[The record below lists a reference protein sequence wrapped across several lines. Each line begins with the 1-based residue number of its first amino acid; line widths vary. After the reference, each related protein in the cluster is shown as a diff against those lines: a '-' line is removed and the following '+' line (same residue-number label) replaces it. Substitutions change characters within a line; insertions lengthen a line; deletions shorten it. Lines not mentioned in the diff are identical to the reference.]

1 MGDADLRELER
12 RFRQEGGP
20 EREAAWLR
28 ERLRTGE
35 LGPERLILA
44 AAAGHAAARSVAPP
58 PVRLWAREPQGGGE
72 LALDVGARLVCGSD
86 AFADLRLERP
96 GVPARA
102 CELTARASG
111 QVRVRVLEPPVM
123 LDGRPLGPEGLAQAG
138 ERLGLGPGCELLL
151 EARPGLEPALG
162 LLPRTEE
169 RAVAHW
175 RAFDSPTPRW
185 SIDEALVGVADVPP
199 PLFARLVRRCA
210 PDPWYDLVHDLGR
223 EAEVRAAL
231 AGARAAWPVWQATF
245 HADASGDERAD
256 PSWAPRSLRAA
267 QAWALCPCEGHRE
280 QLVALDPEDPAREAL
295 RSEYAD
301 TLAQRACKAYKH
313 GLDRNLAA
321 YAAIVTPRDLCSPRQ
336 GPFEGWTGAHGLR
349 LGLLAAS
356 TCVGPEAVL
365 RCLQEEWVPWLLGTG
380 DPIAA
385 RLPAR

>member
-1 MGDADLRELER
+1 MGDLDLRELER

-28 ERLRTGE
+28 ERLRVGE
-35 LGPERLILA
+35 LGPERLLLA

-58 PVRLWAREPQGGGE
+58 PVRLWAREVRGGGE

-86 AFADLRLERP
+86 AFADLRLERL
-96 GVPARA
+96 GVAPRA
-102 CELTARASG
+102 CELTARGSG
-111 QVRVRVLEPPVM
+111 QVRVRALEAPVT
-123 LDGRPLGPEGLAQAG
+123 LDGRPLGPDGLAQAG

-151 EARPGLEPALG
+151 EARPGPEPALG

-169 RAVAHW
+169 RAAAHW
-175 RAFDSPTPRW
+175 RAFETPTPRW
-185 SIDEALVGVADVPP
+185 AIDEALVGVEGVPP
-199 PLFARLVRRCA
+199 PLRARLLRRCG
-210 PDPWYDLVHDLGR
+210 PDPWYDGVHDLGL

-245 HADASGDERAD
+245 HADGVGDERAD

-267 QAWALCPCEGHRE
+267 QAWALCPCEAHRRH
-280 QLVALDPEDPAREAL
+280 LVALDAEDPGRESL
-295 RSEYAD
+295 RSSYAD
-301 TLAQRACKAYKH
+301 TLAQRACKAYKN

-321 YAAIVTPRDLCSPRQ
+321 YVAIVTPRELCAPR
-336 GPFEGWTGAHGLR
+336 GDVLEGWLGTRGLR
-349 LGLLAAS
+349 LGLMAAS
-356 TCVGPEAVL
+356 TCQGPEAVL

-385 RLPAR
+385 RFTAR